1 MYQKYEV
8 RTYVSYR
15 FFLFEDVYFQCDV
28 DMNGDEERVYAEF
41 WVGKS
46 TKENRYN
53 VLEVPYLRIHME
65 TEAEPTLLGGIDLL
79 LTEEYVWECIEG
91 LFDNKK
97 EYQAFAKKYQPE
109 LTNELS

>member
-1 MYQKYEV
+1 
-8 RTYVSYR
+8 
-15 FFLFEDVYFQCDV
+15 
-28 DMNGDEERVYAEF
+28 
-41 WVGKS
+41 
-46 TKENRYN
+46 
-53 VLEVPYLRIHME
+53 ME